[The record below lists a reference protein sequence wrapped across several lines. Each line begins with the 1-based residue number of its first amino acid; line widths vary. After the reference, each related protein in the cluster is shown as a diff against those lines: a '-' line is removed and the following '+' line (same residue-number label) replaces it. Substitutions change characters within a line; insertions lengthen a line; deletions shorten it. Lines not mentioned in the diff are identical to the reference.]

1 MPPEE
6 QPKTAGGR
14 GVDAVPVWLN
24 RDNRRNNTSIN
35 PDYEIHTCADIKDHL
50 GVE

>member
-1 MPPEE
+1 MSPKA

-14 GVDAVPVWLN
+14 GVGAVPVWLN
-24 RDNRRNNTSIN
+24 RDFRRNNNSIN
-35 PDYEIHTCADIKDHL
+35 PDYEIHTLAYMKDHL